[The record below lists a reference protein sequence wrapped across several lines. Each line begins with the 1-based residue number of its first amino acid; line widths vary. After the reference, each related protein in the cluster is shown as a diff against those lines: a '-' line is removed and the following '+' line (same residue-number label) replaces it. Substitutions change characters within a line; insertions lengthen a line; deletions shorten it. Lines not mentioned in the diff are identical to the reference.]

1 MENEKA
7 FLVRLGFVTSTSTEC
22 SGSWINDENKE
33 NDDPQKSTKTPKL
46 TSLHPG
52 QKNSEWTALERNK
65 ENIAPPPVAL
75 KKNRVGISSQVLQK
89 KKRLDKKT
97 RKILE

>member
-33 NDDPQKSTKTPKL
+33 NDDPQKSTKTP
-46 TSLHPG
+46 G
-52 QKNSEWTALERNK
+52 QKTSEWTALERNK
-65 ENIAPPPVAL
+65 HWPPPL
-75 KKNRVGISSQVLQK
+75 GRPQK
-89 KKRLDKKT
+89 KSNRKIQPSVTKKRNDKK
-97 RKILE
+97 